1 MKLPQILKGKRR
13 ALFVWLL
20 SNAAG
25 QAGLL
30 FLKAMLIRFA
40 FDRFL
45 HGGSYNQDHVLI
57 VGTALAASALGTGW
71 LQRNERVIAER
82 LGQSYIHSLRMRL
95 FRHISRMDKWRLQKK
110 RRGAVMLKFVGDLNA
125 LRRWVGQ
132 GMVRLVVS
140 SAIIIGTMAVLFM
153 IDWFLSGVAALIILA
168 ALIINVRIGE
178 TLRGAARDTRRRRAT
193 LSANI
198 NEKISQ
204 MSVVQV
210 FGQRNQE
217 IKRVRRQ
224 SYYLRKALI
233 NKASLIGLIRG
244 ITQGGTAL
252 AVTVVLIIGI
262 LKVHAGQT
270 TAGTVAAAMIVI
282 GFLVPA
288 LKNTGRI
295 YENYQDAAV
304 ARNKLVGFLETPARI
319 SLGNSSPQLPP
330 GRGTVSL
337 ENITVEG
344 ILKDVTAEAAAGEV
358 IAIIGPNGAG
368 KSVLIDLV
376 ARLVTPDKG
385 KILIDGHDIS
395 AFSLESVRRAV
406 GIVSP
411 DLPLLAGTLD
421 MNLRY
426 RSPDSPALEL
436 ERIRKLCGIDDLL
449 KDLPRKAHTRIQE
462 GGRNLSAGQRQRI
475 QLARALLGAPRILLL
490 DEADAHMDGNSK
502 QVLNRVIRH
511 FEGTILWVTHQ
522 QVPLVGVDAI
532 WRVDHG
538 RISTIPLGHM
548 TQRAASEK
556 GAA

>member
-1 MKLPQILKGKRR
+1 MELPEILIGKRR
-13 ALFVWLL
+13 ALFFWLL
-20 SNAAG
+20 TNAAG

-45 HGGSYNQDHVLI
+45 HGGSYNQEHVLI
-57 VGTALAASALGTGW
+57 VGAALAVSALCTGW
-71 LQRNERVIAER
+71 LQRNERVIAEQ
-82 LGQSYIHSLRMRL
+82 LGQGYIHSLRIRL
-95 FRHISRMDKWRLQKK
+95 FRHISRLDKWRLQKK

-125 LRRWVGQ
+125 LRRWVSHGL
-132 GMVRLVVS
+132 VRLVVS
-140 SAIIIGTMAVLFM
+140 SAIITGTMAVLFL

-168 ALIINVRIGE
+168 GLIINVRIGAA
-178 TLRGAARDTRRRRAT
+178 LRAAAQETRRRRAI

-204 MSVVQV
+204 MCVVQV

-233 NKASLIGLIRG
+233 KKAYLIGLIRG

-270 TAGTVAAAMIVI
+270 TAGTVAAAMIAI

-295 YENYQDAAV
+295 YENYQDAVV
-304 ARNKLVGFLETPARI
+304 ARNKLVRFLETSARI
-319 SLGNSSPQLPP
+319 SLGNSLPQLPP
-330 GRGTVSL
+330 GRGAISL
-337 ENITVEG
+337 ENITVNG
-344 ILKDVTAEAAAGEV
+344 ILKDVTAQAAAGDV

-376 ARLVTPDKG
+376 ARMVTPDQG

-395 AFSLESVRRAV
+395 AFSLESVRQAV

-426 RSPDSPALEL
+426 RSPDCPSLEL
-436 ERIRKLCGIDDLL
+436 ERVRKLCGIDDLI
-449 KDLPRKAHTRIQE
+449 KDLSRNEHTRIQE

-475 QLARALLGAPRILLL
+475 QLARALLGKPRILLL
-490 DEADAHMDGNSK
+490 DEVDAHMDGNAK
-502 QVLNRVIRH
+502 HVLTRVIRN
-511 FEGTILWVTHQ
+511 FQGTILWVTHQ

-532 WRVDHG
+532 WRVEHG
-538 RISTIPLGHM
+538 GISIIPLGHM
-548 TQRAASEK
+548 TQKAA
-556 GAA
+556 G